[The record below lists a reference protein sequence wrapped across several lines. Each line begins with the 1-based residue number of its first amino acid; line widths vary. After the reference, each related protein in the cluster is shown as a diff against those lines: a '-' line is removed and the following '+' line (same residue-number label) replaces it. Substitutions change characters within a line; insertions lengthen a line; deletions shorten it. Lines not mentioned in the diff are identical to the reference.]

1 MATPAIRNEIE
12 ALGSWVPVAATTH
25 ETSTADMI
33 RASSPSI
40 HNSSTDSGAAS
51 VDRYRTE
58 SPDGSSFLT
67 SLGSSLAD
75 LSEVEPVQFR
85 TRGKSDQH
93 ANRGMSDI
101 NETGQVLDG
110 DCDPPDA
117 PYVGKS

>member
-12 ALGSWVPVAATTH
+12 ALESWVPVAATAH
-25 ETSTADMI
+25 ETSTDVI
-33 RASSPSI
+33 PASSPSI
-40 HNSSTDSGAAS
+40 HDSSTDSGAAS

-58 SPDGSSFLT
+58 SPDGSSSLT
-67 SLGSSLAD
+67 SLGNSLAD
-75 LSEVEPVQFR
+75 LSEVEPVQSR

-101 NETGQVLDG
+101 NQTGQVLDG

>member
-1 MATPAIRNEIE
+1 
-12 ALGSWVPVAATTH
+12 V
-25 ETSTADMI
+25 I

-40 HNSSTDSGAAS
+40 HDSSTDSGAAS

-58 SPDGSSFLT
+58 SPDGSLT

-75 LSEVEPVQFR
+75 LSEVEPVQSR

-101 NETGQVLDG
+101 NQTGQVSDR

-117 PYVGKS
+117 PYVGKL